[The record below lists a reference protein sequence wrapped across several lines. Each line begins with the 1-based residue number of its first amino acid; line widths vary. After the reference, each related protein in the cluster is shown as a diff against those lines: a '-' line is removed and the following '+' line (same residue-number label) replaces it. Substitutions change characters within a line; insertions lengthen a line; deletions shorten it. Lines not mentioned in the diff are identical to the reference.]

1 MVTNVNYKCKQNDSD
16 INKNKI
22 SKYMNTTHSI
32 VRAYSNIENIH
43 SIEEQRNKTMADP
56 KYIQWVKNLKVSQLY
71 TSRELIEN
79 ANEMMRDYR
88 WNR

>member
-1 MVTNVNYKCKQNDSD
+1 MSTHIVVEAYKD
-16 INKNKI
+16 ID
-22 SKYMNTTHSI
+22 
-32 VRAYSNIENIH
+32 RIH
-43 SIEEQRNKTMADP
+43 SIERDRERTMQDP
-56 KYIQWVKNLKVSQLY
+56 KYIQWVKELKVSQLY

>member
-1 MVTNVNYKCKQNDSD
+1 
-16 INKNKI
+16 
-22 SKYMNTTHSI
+22 MNTHSSI
-32 VRAYSNIENIH
+32 VVNAYSNIENIH

-79 ANEMMRDYR
+79 ANDMMRDYR